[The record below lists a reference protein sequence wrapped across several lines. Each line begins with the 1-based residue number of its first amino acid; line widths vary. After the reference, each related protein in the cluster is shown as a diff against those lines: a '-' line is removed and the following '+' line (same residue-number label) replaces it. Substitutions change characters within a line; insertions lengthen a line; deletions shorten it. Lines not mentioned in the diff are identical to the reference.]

1 MPPYPGPSAEASRP
15 LRHEPAQCPGCR
27 RHQRRHPGFLRQQP
41 SHASVAGAVGAGVK
55 YFSNSSVLDVQ
66 SDNALTNRVDVRFD
80 LFGGPAPGGI
90 LRLNGH
96 STVVGRINSEA
107 AGAGIITNDGA
118 ADSVLTVDS
127 SLLANSSF
135 RDSSRTAARA
145 RWAGQDGRGHLA
157 AERREHLS
165 RRHHGHGRDPAG
177 VARCQSWRGQRRPD
191 LERRHAGDDGQ
202 FRFGPDRN
210 AGGRRAVRCG
220 GQHRAW
226 SDRRDGRDGRPDQV
240 RRRRIAARP
249 RRQRLWQYAGLGRHA
264 DRQHGFALGRYRQCR
279 HGGVQ
284 PARPMAV
291 TPVRSAAWVAS
302 MDGWS
307 SRVVAR

>member
-1 MPPYPGPSAEASRP
+1 M
-15 LRHEPAQCPGCR
+15 
-27 RHQRRHPGFLRQQP
+27 
-41 SHASVAGAVGAGVK
+41 K

-145 RWAGQDGRGHLA
+145 RWAW
-157 AERREHLS
+157 S
-165 RRHHGHGRDPAG
+165 RR
-177 VARCQSWRGQRRPD
+177 ARAP
-191 LERRHAGDDGQ
+191 
-202 FRFGPDRN
+202 
-210 AGGRRAVRCG
+210 CG
-220 GQHRAW
+220 
-226 SDRRDGRDGRPDQV
+226 
-240 RRRRIAARP
+240 
-249 RRQRLWQYAGLGRHA
+249 
-264 DRQHGFALGRYRQCR
+264 
-279 HGGVQ
+279 
-284 PARPMAV
+284 
-291 TPVRSAAWVAS
+291 
-302 MDGWS
+302 
-307 SRVVAR
+307 